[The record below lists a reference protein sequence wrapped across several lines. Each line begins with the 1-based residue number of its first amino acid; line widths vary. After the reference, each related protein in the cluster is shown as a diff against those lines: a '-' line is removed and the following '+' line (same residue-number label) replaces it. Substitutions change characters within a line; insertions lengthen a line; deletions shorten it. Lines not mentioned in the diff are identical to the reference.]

1 MGLEKGGSP
10 VMGSLWEKG
19 NFGEDVIIANLDT
32 GAWPESKSFRDE
44 GYGPVPA
51 RWKGVCQNETDV
63 NGVKCNRKLIG
74 ARYYDKGYI
83 DAVHHA
89 DTEGFISPR
98 DHNGHGSHTLSTAG
112 GNFVH
117 NVSVFGYGHGTAK
130 GGSPRA
136 RVAIY
141 KVCWTPVLGKNG
153 ECFGADVLAAFDA
166 AISDG
171 VDVISVS
178 LGGDP
183 AGLFEDAIAIGA
195 FHAISKGIVVVAS
208 GGNDGPKAGTV
219 TNLAPWLITVAAST
233 FDRDLISYAV
243 LGDGTSFKKRYCKGQ
258 SLSPDSLQR
267 KAYPLVAGQDLKISN
282 ATAAT
287 FCIEGSLDPVKTKG
301 KVVACLRGA
310 NARVAKGYA
319 VWKAGGVGMI
329 LCNDPI
335 SADDIIADAHFLPA
349 VHVTASD
356 GERIFK
362 YIRSTKSPVAYIT
375 RPITELGT
383 KPAPVMAGFSS
394 QGPNSV
400 IPGILKPD
408 ITAPGVN
415 VLAAYSEA
423 TSPTGVPY
431 DKRRVPY
438 NLDSGTS
445 MACPH
450 VSGIV
455 GLLKRAHPDWSPAAI
470 KSAIMTTAMQVDNK
484 KESMLNASL
493 EKATPFSY
501 GAGHVHANR
510 VTDPGL
516 VYDIGIKDYLR
527 FLCAIDYNK
536 DFAAHITNKTYNCPS
551 EKRKVGD
558 LNYPSIT
565 FINLTGSGTIS
576 RTVKNVGG
584 APATYTVRVR
594 SPPGIFV
601 SVEPKSLE
609 FGAIGE
615 ERKFQVA
622 AQVKRGAKDGYA
634 FGLLVWSDGR
644 HYVRST
650 ILVKVGIS

>member
-32 GAWPESKSFRDE
+32 GAWPESKSFSDE
-44 GYGPVPA
+44 GYGPVPT
-51 RWKGVCQNETDV
+51 RWKGLCQNETDV

-83 DAVHHA
+83 DAAHHP

-112 GNFVH
+112 GNFVR
-117 NVSVFGYGHGTAK
+117 NASVFGYGHGTAK

-141 KVCWTPVLGKNG
+141 KVCWTPVLGKYG

-183 AGLFEDAIAIGA
+183 AGLFEDTIAIGA
-195 FHAISKGIVVVAS
+195 FHAISKGIVVVTS

-233 FDRDLISYAV
+233 IDRNFISYAV
-243 LGDGTSFKKRYCKGQ
+243 LGDGTSLKGQ
-258 SLSPDSLQR
+258 SLSPDSLQK

-282 ATAAT
+282 TTDAT
-287 FCIEGSLDPVKTKG
+287 FCVEDSLDPVKTKG

-335 SADDIIADAHFLPA
+335 SANDVIADAHFLPA
-349 VHVTASD
+349 VHLTALD
-356 GERIFK
+356 GERVFK
-362 YIRSTKSPVAYIT
+362 YIRSTKSPIAHIT
-375 RPITELGT
+375 RPNTELGA

-400 IPGILKPD
+400 TPGILKPD

-431 DKRRVPY
+431 DKRHVPY

-470 KSAIMTTAMQVDNK
+470 KSAIMTTARLADNM
-484 KESMLNASL
+484 KEPILNASL
-493 EKATPFSY
+493 VEATPFSY
-501 GAGHVHANR
+501 GAGHARANR

-516 VYDIGIKDYLR
+516 VYDIGIKDYIR
-527 FLCAIDYNK
+527 FFCAIGYKK
-536 DFAAHITNKTYNCPS
+536 DFVSYFTNETYTCPS
-551 EKRKVGD
+551 ETPKVGD

-565 FINLTGSGTIS
+565 FVNLTASDTIS

-594 SPPGIFV
+594 SPPGISI

-609 FGAIGE
+609 FEAIGE
-615 ERKFQVA
+615 KRKFQVA
-622 AQVKRGAKDGYA
+622 AQVNKGAEDGYA
-634 FGLLVWSDGR
+634 FGMLVWSDGR
-644 HYVRST
+644 YYVRSP
-650 ILVKVGIS
+650 IVVKVGRS